1 MDITASDTSASVA
14 IERQEG
20 EGRWFRLPEVE
31 PFAEDILLCLS
42 RVKRVNQVVLG
53 GSYRR
58 RKETLRGLDILAT
71 CENACPLMD
80 RFTGHDEVAEVV
92 LRGKTHCAVLLRNGL
107 RVDLRV
113 FPEDAFGAALF
124 HSTGTPGHVA
134 SVREMA
140 VGNRLAIRESGVF
153 REGGRVGGR
162 TEEEVYRAAGLPY
175 IPPELRE
182 DQGEIEAAA
191 SGSLPELITLED
203 IRGDLHGHTTATDG
217 RSTLEEMAAAAR
229 ALGYEY
235 LAITDHSVYSMG
247 AGGMDE
253 TRLRRQM
260 ERIDRLNET
269 FTGFRLLK
277 GLEVDIREDGSLD
290 TSDAVLAELDIVV
303 CSLHAHLDLPEAKQT
318 RRVIHAMDNPYFNIY
333 AHPTARLAGYYDPIE
348 IDLEHVMEAALARGC
363 FLELNSKPERLD
375 LSDVYCKL
383 AKEMGLK
390 VAISTDAHR
399 TDRLQ
404 SIRFGIEQARRGWLE
419 PDDVLNTRS
428 WLELKQLLKRRP
440 PA

>member
-1 MDITASDTSASVA
+1 MS
-14 IERQEG
+14 IENPEHSLLDSQE
-20 EGRWFRLPEVE
+20 ETDAEFRLPDVE
-31 PFAEDILLCLS
+31 LLAEDLLAHL
-42 RVKRVNQVVLG
+42 RRTEGVGRVVLAG
-53 GSYRR
+53 NYRR
-58 RKETLRGLDILAT
+58 RKETLDVLEFVATGKPDALLVERLADYEDIVELVRHHGTHAR
-71 CENACPLMD
+71 A
-80 RFTGHDEVAEVV
+80 R
-92 LRGKTHCAVLLRNGL
+92 LRGGL

-113 FPEDAFGAALF
+113 VPEEAFGAALHVF
-124 HSTGTPGHVA
+124 TGSEAHRAAVQKMA
-134 SVREMA
+134 RER
-140 VGNRLAIRESGVF
+140 GFAINEQGVF
-153 REGGRVGGR
+153 ARDDCVAGR
-162 TEEEVYRAAGLPY
+162 TEEEVYQSVGLPY

-182 DQGEIEAAA
+182 DRGEVEAARN
-191 SGSLPELITLED
+191 GTLPELITLSD
-203 IRGDLHGHTTATDG
+203 LRGDLHSHTTATDG

-229 ALGYEY
+229 ARGYEY

-260 ERIDRLNET
+260 EQIDRLNET
-269 FTGFRLLK
+269 FEGFQLLK

-290 TSDAVLAELDIVV
+290 TSDSVLAELDIVV
-303 CSLHAHLDLPEAKQT
+303 CSLHAHLDLPEAQQT
-318 RRVIHAMDNPYFNIY
+318 RRVIRAMDNPHFNIY
-333 AHPTARLAGYYDPIE
+333 AHPTARLAGYYDAIE
-348 IDLEHVMEAALARGC
+348 IDLEEVMEAALARGC

-419 PDDVLNTRS
+419 PDDVLNTRP
-428 WLELKQLLKRRP
+428 WPALKQLLKRE
-440 PA
+440 